1 MTLFPAAGCSA
12 LLARPGACP
21 ESWLSS
27 SQQRSKQGPPIPSVR
42 MGLEPSGLLSAPEV
56 YPLLW
61 GPSWEQPGGAP
72 SARDLSATAATVL
85 LGSPRSLLGR
95 YGHTWDTK
103 DGKLGGDVNGPSQTN
118 PEIHSGGAEQRHRGW
133 AKEAEGVG
141 RKKKGDE
148 APPNTLERAPTTE
161 VTPLLPLPPPPEIP
175 LYFPPSCPSTPKT
188 LAAVRLT
195 APVGLPGSDAQ
206 PVSPLPD

>member
-1 MTLFPAAGCSA
+1 
-12 LLARPGACP
+12 
-21 ESWLSS
+21 
-27 SQQRSKQGPPIPSVR
+27 

-103 DGKLGGDVNGPSQTN
+103 DGQT
-118 PEIHSGGAEQRHRGW
+118 W
-133 AKEAEGVG
+133 W
-141 RKKKGDE
+141 
-148 APPNTLERAPTTE
+148 
-161 VTPLLPLPPPPEIP
+161 
-175 LYFPPSCPSTPKT
+175 
-188 LAAVRLT
+188 
-195 APVGLPGSDAQ
+195 
-206 PVSPLPD
+206 